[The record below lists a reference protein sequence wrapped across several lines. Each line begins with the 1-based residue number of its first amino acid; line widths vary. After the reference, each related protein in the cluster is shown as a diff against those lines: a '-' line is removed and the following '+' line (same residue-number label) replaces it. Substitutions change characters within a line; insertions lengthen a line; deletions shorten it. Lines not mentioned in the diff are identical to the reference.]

1 MRNDPL
7 IGNVY
12 TDKYI
17 TSGSL
22 FESAEYTD
30 TEWLSSEIDF
40 VFTVLYGV

>member
-17 TSGSL
+17 TSGSF
-22 FESAEYTD
+22 FETSEYD
-30 TEWLSSEIDF
+30 DIEWLSSEIDF
-40 VFTVLYGV
+40 VFTAIYGV